1 MQKSRQDQQ
10 ELDTRRDNIAEDV
23 STWSRQPRF
32 TQLATSISHR
42 FAGRRATELEPKASF
57 FVAQLD
63 DTVFQI
69 EEKLKE
75 ANKHHDRVVNIL
87 LSAVD
92 DALSLVKRI
101 SSLSR
106 LPETLP
112 QSGKHFIVVET
123 KESENPAERR
133 ARVADLVD
141 ELLETG
147 DFGDGLSLIQKAVRR
162 VAGRAKFNV
171 LHPDLYHESNRM
183 SISAIRAL
191 SAGERLTS
199 AILLYCALVRL
210 RHAEGGRK
218 GSSVLILDNPIG
230 TASRVSFLDLQR
242 EVAQSMNIQL
252 IYATGVKDLSA
263 VGALENVI
271 RLRNTRADRR
281 TGRRLVE
288 LERENS
294 ERSRQI
300 EVARITFDSA
310 PSSIIPA
317 VPAKDENVATAP
329 SDDTTVN

>member
-1 MQKSRQDQQ
+1 MVASGT
-10 ELDTRRDNIAEDV
+10 LHATCNID
-23 STWSRQPRF
+23 
-32 TQLATSISHR
+32 SHR
-42 FAGRRATELEPKASF
+42 FANRRPSELESKASF
-57 FVAQLD
+57 FITQLD
-63 DTVFQI
+63 DTIFQI

-75 ANKHHDRVVNIL
+75 ANKHHDRVINIL

-92 DALSLVKRI
+92 EALTLVKRI
-101 SSLSR
+101 SSMSR
-106 LPETLP
+106 LPESLP
-112 QSGKHFIVVET
+112 QAGKHFVVAET

-133 ARVADLVD
+133 ARIADLVD
-141 ELLETG
+141 ELLQTG
-147 DFGDGLSLIQKAVRR
+147 EIGEGLSLIQKAVRR
-162 VAGRAKFNV
+162 VAGRAKFSV

-183 SISAIRAL
+183 SISSIRAL

-210 RHAEGGRK
+210 RHAEGNRK
-218 GSSVLILDNPIG
+218 GSSVLVLDNPIG

-288 LERENS
+288 LEGEGEWTR
-294 ERSRQI
+294 RI
-300 EVARITFDSA
+300 EAARVTFDSP
-310 PSSIIPA
+310 PSSVVVTDA
-317 VPAKDENVATAP
+317 AKDSEVLTEFP
-329 SDDTTVN
+329 DDVTRN